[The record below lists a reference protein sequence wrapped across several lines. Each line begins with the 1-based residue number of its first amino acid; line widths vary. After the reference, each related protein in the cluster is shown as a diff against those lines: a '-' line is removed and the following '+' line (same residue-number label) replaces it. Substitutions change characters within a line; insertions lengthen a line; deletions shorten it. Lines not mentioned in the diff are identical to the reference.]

1 MQTIHPEPLHLVQ
14 KDEFLPPISP
24 WITLGG
30 IVFVILFSIAFFIAS
45 ILKFK
50 ITVKAPAVIRPE
62 GELRIIQSAL
72 QGTIKQVAVKENQVL
87 KKGDV
92 VAYLDDSRLQTTA
105 RQILGDI
112 HRAKQQLIQIN
123 TQLLALDRQIVAES
137 DLRDRS
143 INASE
148 ASLEESQR
156 RYRELKIS
164 TQADLDEAFAS
175 HNLAREELVRYQ
187 QLEKGGAIA
196 LLQVKEKEAE
206 LEATRAR
213 MRRFKSAIDPT
224 NAEVVRAQEQIAQE
238 RARGQ
243 VTLAHLYQQREH
255 LLRSRIEILNQH
267 YQTQQHLQQ
276 LNANLA
282 QTVVRAP
289 NDGVLLQL
297 HLRNSGQVVQ
307 AGETIGQIAPL
318 KASLTIKARISA
330 QDINKIEIGQAVQM
344 RVSACPYTEYGTLQG
359 KVSNISADAIS
370 KERTE
375 TGSDGPLTPFYQV
388 IVRPDTRF
396 VGSVGHQCSL
406 QLGME
411 GSAEIISHEETVL
424 QFILKKARLLAS
436 V

>member
-1 MQTIHPEPLHLVQ
+1 MQTIHREPLHPVQ

-30 IVFVILFSIAFFIAS
+30 IVLVVLFSIAFYLAS

-50 ITVKAPAVIRPE
+50 IAVKAPAVIRPE
-62 GELRIIQSAL
+62 GELRIIQSVL
-72 QGTIKQVAVKENQVL
+72 EGTIKQVAVKENQLL

-92 VAYLDDSRLQTTA
+92 VAYLDDSQLQTTA

-112 HRAKQQLIQIN
+112 QRTEIQLIQFK
-123 TQLLALDRQIVAES
+123 TQLQALDNQIVAES

-143 INASE
+143 IKASE
-148 ASLEESQR
+148 ASLDESQR

-164 TQADLDEAFAS
+164 TQADLDEARAS
-175 HNLAREELVRYQ
+175 HNLAREELGRYR

-206 LEATRAR
+206 LRVTRAR
-213 MRRFKSAIDPT
+213 IRRFKSAINPT
-224 NAEVVRAQEQIAQE
+224 DAEVVRAKERIAQE

-243 VTLAHLYQQREH
+243 VTLSHLYQQREH
-255 LLRSRIEILNQH
+255 LLRSRIDILNKH
-267 YQTQQHLQQ
+267 YQTQQQLQQ

-282 QTVVRAP
+282 QSVIRAP

-297 HLRNSGQVVQ
+297 NLRNSGQVVQ

-318 KASLTIKARISA
+318 NASLTIKAQISA

-359 KVSNISADAIS
+359 QVSNISPDAIS
-370 KERTE
+370 EGAKKG
-375 TGSDGPLTPFYQV
+375 TGRPTTGFYQV
-388 IVRPDTRF
+388 LVRPDTRF
-396 VGSVGHQCSL
+396 VGDADHPCHL

-424 QFILKKARLLAS
+424 QFILKKARLLTS